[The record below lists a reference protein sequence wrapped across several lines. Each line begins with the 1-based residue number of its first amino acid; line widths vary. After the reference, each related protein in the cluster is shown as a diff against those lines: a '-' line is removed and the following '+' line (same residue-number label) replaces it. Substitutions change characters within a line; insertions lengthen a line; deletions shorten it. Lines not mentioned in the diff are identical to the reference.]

1 MQKFEN
7 MAKPTIFIRIMT
19 SLEMKIKNFYL
30 HSNDPVIFSYILRIF
45 AAFFLFESVMI
56 FIKLCFLNYVPN
68 IPQYFDKIEPGP
80 LLAMMAPKFLF
91 VSLTLT

>member
-30 HSNDPVIFSYILRIF
+30 YFNDPVIFSYILRIF
-45 AAFFLFESVMI
+45 AAFILFESVI
-56 FIKLCFLNYVPN
+56 IIIKLRFLHYVPN
-68 IPQYFDKIEPGP
+68 IPQYFDKIEPGT
-80 LLAMMAPKFLF
+80 LLAMIAPKFLF
-91 VSLTLT
+91 MSLTLT